1 MAALLIHLQNILRLV
16 VKELRSLR
24 ADPIML
30 VLVVYTFSI
39 AVYTVATGVKLE
51 ARDLTIGI
59 VDEDQSEFSRSLLG
73 AFGPPLFKVSK
84 RIAAG
89 EIDAEMNSG
98 RLVFV
103 LEIPPRFQAD
113 LLAGRQT
120 AVQLNIDAAA
130 MTQAGN
136 GAVYIQQNIAQ
147 EIANRQAGRE
157 TKTTLPIN
165 LVVRARF
172 NPNLD
177 SGWFSSVMQVLN
189 NVTLLTIILTGAAL
203 IREREQGTVE
213 HLLVMPITPVEIM
226 LAKMTA
232 NALVILVAAVASLV
246 FVVEWALGVPIAGS
260 LLLFVLGT
268 AIYAFAVAALGI
280 LLGTLAT
287 TMGQF
292 GLLAIPVFVVTQLL
306 SGATTPMESMPVWLQ
321 WIMRFFSPTPH
332 FVAFSQGVLYR
343 GAGLDVV
350 WPEIARIVAIG
361 AAYFA
366 FALARFR
373 KVIFA

>member
-1 MAALLIHLQNILRLV
+1 MAVLVTRLQNILRLV
-16 VKELRSLR
+16 VKELRSIR
-24 ADPIML
+24 ADPVML
-30 VLVVYTFSI
+30 LLVVYAFSI

-73 AFGPPLFKVSK
+73 AFGPPLFKTAK
-84 RIAAG
+84 RIAAT
-89 EIDAEMNSG
+89 EIDAEMNAG

-103 LEIPPRFQAD
+103 LEIPPGFQAD
-113 LLAGRQT
+113 LQAGRQV
-120 AVQLNIDAAA
+120 ALQLNIDATA

-136 GAVYIQQNIAQ
+136 GSVYVQQIIAQ
-147 EIANRQAGRE
+147 EIANRRAGRE
-157 TKTTLPIN
+157 TSASLPVN

-177 SGWFSSVMQVLN
+177 SGWFSSVMQILN
-189 NVTLLTIILTGAAL
+189 NVTLLTIVLTGAAL

-213 HLLVMPITPVEIM
+213 HLLVMPVTPVEIM
-226 LAKMTA
+226 LAKMVA
-232 NALVILVAAVASLV
+232 NTLVILVAAVASLV
-246 FVVEWALGVPIAGS
+246 LVVEWALGVPIAGS
-260 LLLFVLGT
+260 LLLFVAGT
-268 AIYAFAVAALGI
+268 AIYAFCVAALGI

-306 SGATTPMESMPVWLQ
+306 SGATTPMESMPLWLQ
-321 WIMRFFSPTPH
+321 WAMKTLSPTPH

-350 WPEIARIVAIG
+350 WPEIAKVVAIG

-373 KVIFA
+373 KVIFS

>member
-1 MAALLIHLQNILRLV
+1 
-16 VKELRSLR
+16 
-24 ADPIML
+24 
-30 VLVVYTFSI
+30 
-39 AVYTVATGVKLE
+39 
-51 ARDLTIGI
+51 
-59 VDEDQSEFSRSLLG
+59 
-73 AFGPPLFKVSK
+73 
-84 RIAAG
+84 
-89 EIDAEMNSG
+89 
-98 RLVFV
+98 
-103 LEIPPRFQAD
+103 
-113 LLAGRQT
+113 
-120 AVQLNIDAAA
+120 

-136 GAVYIQQNIAQ
+136 GSVYVQQIIAQ
-147 EIANRQAGRE
+147 EIANRRAGRE
-157 TKTTLPIN
+157 TSASLPVN

-177 SGWFSSVMQVLN
+177 SGWFSSVMQILN
-189 NVTLLTIILTGAAL
+189 NVTLLTIVLTGAAL

-213 HLLVMPITPVEIM
+213 HLLVMPVTPVEIM
-226 LAKMTA
+226 LAKMVA
-232 NALVILVAAVASLV
+232 NTLVILVAAVASLV
-246 FVVEWALGVPIAGS
+246 LVVEWALGVPIAGS
-260 LLLFVLGT
+260 LLLFVAGT
-268 AIYAFAVAALGI
+268 AIYAFCVAALGI

-306 SGATTPMESMPVWLQ
+306 SGATTPMESMPLWLQ
-321 WIMRFFSPTPH
+321 WTMKTLSPTPH

-350 WPEIARIVAIG
+350 WPEIAKVVAIG

>member
-1 MAALLIHLQNILRLV
+1 MAALVIHLQNILRLV

-73 AFGPPLFKVSK
+73 AFNPPLFKVSK
-84 RIAAG
+84 RIAAS

-103 LEIPPRFQAD
+103 LEIPPKFQAD
-113 LLAGRQT
+113 LLARRQT
-120 AVQLNIDAAA
+120 ALQLNIDATA

-136 GAVYIQQNIAQ
+136 GAVYIQQIIAQ

-157 TKTTLPIN
+157 TATALPIN

-213 HLLVMPITPVEIM
+213 HLLVMPVTPVEIM

-246 FVVEWALGVPIAGS
+246 FVVEGALGVPIAGS

-306 SGATTPMESMPVWLQ
+306 SGATTPMESMPLWLQ
-321 WIMRFFSPTPH
+321 WIMRIFSPTPH

-350 WPEIARIVAIG
+350 WPEIAKIIAIG

>member
-1 MAALLIHLQNILRLV
+1 MTRLAIHLQNILHLV

-30 VLVVYTFSI
+30 VLVAYAFSI

-59 VDEDQSEFSRSLLG
+59 VDEDRSEFSRSLLG
-73 AFGPPLFKVSK
+73 AFGPPLFKVS
-84 RIAAG
+84 RTIAAN
-89 EIDAEMNSG
+89 EIDVEMNAG

-103 LEIPPRFQAD
+103 LEIPPNFQAD
-113 LLAGRQT
+113 LLARRP
-120 AVQLNIDAAA
+120 ASLQLNIDATA

-136 GAVYIQQNIAQ
+136 GTVYIQQIIAH

-157 TKTTLPIN
+157 TTTTLPIN

-213 HLLVMPITPVEIM
+213 HLLVMPVTPVEIM

-246 FVVEWALGVPIAGS
+246 LVVEWALGVPIAGS

-306 SGATTPMESMPVWLQ
+306 SGATTPMESMPLWLQ
-321 WIMRFFSPTPH
+321 WIMRIFSPTPH

-350 WPEIARIVAIG
+350 WPEIAKIIAIG

>member
-1 MAALLIHLQNILRLV
+1 LAALLIHLQNILRLV